1 MNGKHDHDLP
11 HVTTERELITEREA
25 ARERLRASVD
35 TLAQQANLHVQM
47 QKDPLK
53 MIGGASAVGA
63 VLGLMMGRQMR
74 RTKKIYVDADSPAK
88 YQKALIKAQKSQKGG
103 GVGGALVATLGTLA
117 VKTLTER
124 VITPRLEQLS
134 TSLLDRAGQAPAA
147 GPRAALDRGQQVTFT
162 EVDRVTGRPATFD
175 KPVTG
180 PVTLTTGEGG
190 QVVVKEGR
198 TPVHSSAATAAFLKE
213 PQGGEDHHPKADAPG
228 LHTSG
233 RPAHAS
239 HDRSGTVTAVSPVTP
254 THPGVVPMPESQV
267 EAKAVGTAIPDTDRR
282 NPTASAALPG
292 GQTPH
297 STGATG
303 PAVTPRHAGV
313 VSMPDSQVDAKATG
327 TAIDPLHRSNPNAGP
342 VTRPGTGAVG
352 TGPTGPVVTPAHAG
366 VVRMPDSQVEAKAS
380 GTPIAGDERGN
391 PNAR

>member
-1 MNGKHDHDLP
+1 MTAKHDHDP
-11 HVTTERELITEREA
+11 HHVTTERELITEREA

-74 RTKKIYVDADSPAK
+74 RTKKVYVDADSPAK

-103 GVGGALVATLGTLA
+103 GIGGALVATLGTLA

-124 VITPRLEQLS
+124 VITPRLEQFS
-134 TSLLDRAGQAPAA
+134 TSLLDRAGQAPAT
-147 GPRAALDRGQQVTFT
+147 GPRALDRGQQVTFT
-162 EVDRVTGRPATFD
+162 DVDRVTGRPATFD

-190 QVVVKEGR
+190 QVIVKEGR

-213 PQGGEDHHPKADAPG
+213 PQAAGEDHRPKADAPG
-228 LHTSG
+228 LHIDG
-233 RPAHAS
+233 RPAHAT
-239 HDRSGTVTAVSPVTP
+239 HGNSGTVTAVSPVAP
-254 THPGVVPMPESQV
+254 THPGVVPMPESHV

-292 GQTPH
+292 GQTSN

-313 VSMPDSQVDAKATG
+313 VGMPDSQVDAKATG

-342 VTRPGTGAVG
+342 VTRPGTNAVS

-366 VVRMPDSQVEAKAS
+366 VVRMPDSQVEAKAT
-380 GTPIAGDERGN
+380 GTPIPGDERGN
-391 PNAR
+391 PNVR